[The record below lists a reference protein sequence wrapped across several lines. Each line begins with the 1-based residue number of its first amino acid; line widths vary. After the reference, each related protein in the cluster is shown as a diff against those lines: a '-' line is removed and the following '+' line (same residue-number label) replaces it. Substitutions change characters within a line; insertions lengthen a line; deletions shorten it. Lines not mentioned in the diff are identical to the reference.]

1 MTPWPGRAW
10 SIPMLD
16 PVLWPLTGAVNGLL
30 LTAWLGT
37 VLLGTFVRAL
47 WWLARHTILRA

>member
-1 MTPWPGRAW
+1 
-10 SIPMLD
+10 MLD